1 VSEAVKS
8 TAKCT
13 YGGEEYSQA
22 VTCKINAYTS
32 GSSSTTTTTMS
43 TTTTT
48 TRANTG
54 GGYNPTPTDPIK
66 SGDLAATCSCTSSG
80 CNVNITGG
88 SSDYNA
94 YTCT

>member
-1 VSEAVKS
+1 MSLKVECSDDSSKYANATCSVNV
-8 TAKCT
+8 TD
-13 YGGEEYSQA
+13 GG
-22 VTCKINAYTS
+22 
-32 GSSSTTTTTMS
+32 GS
-43 TTTTT
+43 
-48 TRANTG
+48 
-54 GGYNPTPTDPIK
+54 GYNPTPTDPIK